1 MKRRLL
7 CFMLSAALLVGSGL
21 TVSAAPQKMSD
32 GTLFDAEYY
41 AQQNP
46 DVVAAMGKDVQTLY
60 RHYLNYGKAEGRK
73 ATADS
78 TANVDFDAVFYAK
91 TYPDVAAAI
100 GTDAAALYQH
110 YVSYGKAEGRKPS
123 AGGTTSAGSTGS
135 STGESGFDAE
145 FYARTYP
152 DVAAALGTDAA
163 ALYQHYVTM
172 GKAEGRKPNADGKA
186 VGTTAPGTAPA
197 ATPAPSTAPTAPA
210 VTPSKV
216 PSAVLVDKTTIQ
228 LADRFADLPAS
239 DDGVLYVYE
248 LAVFEYAI
256 PAGRTPIVSIPLTK
270 DPVVTFAYNDA
281 RLYEKFAFATKQGG
295 TPVIVGSPQFIC
307 NPELLASKNV
317 SRPVEMKGM
326 QGPTHEYA
334 FQNYFMK
341 GKSNNGHPVQF
352 MSKTVALLNDGTNQ
366 TITHPLAR
374 GGAGVYNS
382 DPHQVD
388 ERFNR
393 FMLNANDQAGVN
405 ALADEMS
412 WLAANG
418 TADVFI
424 VGNEVNVRK
433 WNYIIWN
440 NDVSWDYY
448 VQQYAQAFR
457 VIYNAVKSQ
466 NAGAEVMICIDQNWD
481 RNRSVDRYNYVDAKD
496 FIDMFNSQISSAG
509 NIDWGMSLHP
519 HPVPLTNAAFWN
531 ASDPYYKTVI
541 KNNSMVSFE
550 NLGVVTSYMAQ
561 PQLAKRDGG
570 RRNIIIGEMGLVN
583 TQGENAQGAA
593 IAAAFQA
600 ARRNNISQ
608 VIFLGDN
615 HGPGLDYTMN
625 GQAKAVY
632 DALGTASEATY
643 MDWAKSVIGITD
655 WNQVLR

>member
-1 MKRRLL
+1 M
-7 CFMLSAALLVGSGL
+7 
-21 TVSAAPQKMSD
+21 
-32 GTLFDAEYY
+32 
-41 AQQNP
+41 
-46 DVVAAMGKDVQTLY
+46 
-60 RHYLNYGKAEGRK
+60 
-73 ATADS
+73 
-78 TANVDFDAVFYAK
+78 
-91 TYPDVAAAI
+91 
-100 GTDAAALYQH
+100 
-110 YVSYGKAEGRKPS
+110 
-123 AGGTTSAGSTGS
+123 
-135 STGESGFDAE
+135 
-145 FYARTYP
+145 
-152 DVAAALGTDAA
+152 
-163 ALYQHYVTM
+163 
-172 GKAEGRKPNADGKA
+172 
-186 VGTTAPGTAPA
+186 
-197 ATPAPSTAPTAPA
+197 
-210 VTPSKV
+210 
-216 PSAVLVDKTTIQ
+216 DKTTIQ
-228 LADRFADLPAS
+228 LADRFANLPAS

-256 PAGRTPIVSIPLTK
+256 PAGRAPIVSIPLTK

-341 GKSNNGHPVQF
+341 GGSNNGHPVQF

-388 ERFNR
+388 ERFNC

-466 NAGAEVMICIDQNWD
+466 NAGAEVLICIDQNWD

-509 NIDWGMSLHP
+509 NIDWGMALHP

-531 ASDPYYKTVI
+531 PSDSYYKTVI

-570 RRNIIIGEMGLVN
+570 RRNIIISEMGLVN

-625 GQAKAVY
+625 GQAKSVY

>member
-7 CFMLSAALLVGSGL
+7 CFMLLVALLVGSGL

-46 DVVAAMGKDVQTLY
+46 DVVAAMGKGVRALY

-78 TANVDFDAVFYAK
+78 TANVDFDAEFYAR
-91 TYPDVAAAI
+91 TYPDVVAVL

-110 YVSYGKAEGRKPS
+110 YVSYGKAEGRKP
-123 AGGTTSAGSTGS
+123 
-135 STGESGFDAE
+135 
-145 FYARTYP
+145 
-152 DVAAALGTDAA
+152 
-163 ALYQHYVTM
+163 
-172 GKAEGRKPNADGKA
+172 NADGKE
-186 VGTTAPGTAPA
+186 VGTMAPA
-197 ATPAPSTAPTAPA
+197 TI
-210 VTPSKV
+210 PSKV

-228 LADRFADLPAS
+228 LADRFANLPAS

-256 PAGRTPIVSIPLTK
+256 PAGRAPIVSIPLTK

-341 GKSNNGHPVQF
+341 GGSNNGHPVQF

-388 ERFNR
+388 ERFNC

-466 NAGAEVMICIDQNWD
+466 NAGAEVLICIDQNWD

-509 NIDWGMSLHP
+509 NIDWGMALHP

-531 ASDPYYKTVI
+531 PSDSYYKTVI

-570 RRNIIIGEMGLVN
+570 RRNIIISEMGLVN

-625 GQAKAVY
+625 GQAKSVY

>member
-1 MKRRLL
+1 M
-7 CFMLSAALLVGSGL
+7 CFVLSAALIFGSGL
-21 TVSAAPQKMSD
+21 TVSAAPQQMSD

-46 DVVAAMGKDVQTLY
+46 DVVAVMGKDAGTLY
-60 RHYLNYGKAEGRK
+60 KHYLDYGKAEGRQ
-73 ATADS
+73 ATAGDG
-78 TANVDFDAVFYAK
+78 FDAEFYAK

-100 GTDAAALYQH
+100 GTDPAALYQH
-110 YVSYGKAEGRKPS
+110 YVNYGKAEGRQP
-123 AGGTTSAGSTGS
+123 SAGSTG
-135 STGESGFDAE
+135 ESNFDAA

-152 DVAAALGTDAA
+152 DVVAVLGTDAA
-163 ALYQHYVTM
+163 VLYQHYLNN
-172 GKAEGRKPNADGKA
+172 GKAEGRKPCADGS
-186 VGTTAPGTAPA
+186 TGTATA
-197 ATPAPSTAPTAPA
+197 STPAPTATPSTPPTTPTTPA
-210 VTPSKV
+210 TVPSKV
-216 PSAVLVDKTTIQ
+216 PSAVLLDKNTIQ
-228 LADRFADLPAS
+228 LADRFSTLPAS

-256 PAGRTPIVSIPLTK
+256 PADRTPIVSIPLTQE
-270 DPVVTFAYNDA
+270 PVVTFAYNNA
-281 RLYEKFAFATKQGG
+281 RLYEKFAFATKQHGAL
-295 TPVIVGSPQFIC
+295 VIVGSPQFIT

-317 SRPVEMKGM
+317 SRPAEMKGL

-341 GKSNNGHPVQF
+341 GRSNNGHPVQF
-352 MSKTVALLNDGTNQ
+352 MSKTIALLNSGENQ

-374 GGAGVYNS
+374 GGAGVYNT
-382 DPHQVD
+382 DPHPVD
-388 ERFNR
+388 EQFNR

-405 ALADEMS
+405 AIVDEVS

-433 WNYIIWN
+433 WNYIVWN

-457 VIYNAVKSQ
+457 VIYNAIKSQ

-496 FIDMFNSQISSAG
+496 FIDMFNSQISAGG

-561 PQLAKRDGG
+561 PQFAKRDGG
-570 RRNIIIGEMGLVN
+570 TRNIIIGEMGLVN
-583 TQGENAQGAA
+583 TQGEAAQGAA

-615 HGPGLDYTMN
+615 HGPGLDYTMR

-632 DALGTASEATY
+632 DALGTANEGAY
-643 MDWAKSVIGITD
+643 MDWAKGVIGISD
-655 WNQVLR
+655 WSQVLR